1 MLMQPSAVITTM
13 QGHIASQVRS
23 ETRVQDTQDTRYH
36 DSDVSG
42 LGSDRCSL
50 LLPLIHVEEKQLH
63 TQVHSLTARSY
74 SRDGALQHS
83 RQRSMPRIA
92 STTMRRA
99 AVIDFA
105 AKHRL
110 GACTPHTVPW
120 QSLHQLTHV
129 TPAAAW
135 RPQPRDVLSDTT
147 HEPEHD
153 QGPELL
159 QLTMHLSN
167 TLWYNSSRHVR
178 CKRTD
183 FCFWSCIAPPDVRT
197 DH

>member
-1 MLMQPSAVITTM
+1 MQPSAVITTM

-63 TQVHSLTARSY
+63 TQVHSLTERSY

-92 STTMRRA
+92 LRRA

-110 GACTPHTVPW
+110 GARTHHTLAKSASADACDTSCGV
-120 QSLHQLTHV
+120 
-129 TPAAAW
+129 AA
-135 RPQPRDVLSDTT
+135 TT
-147 HEPEHD
+147 
-153 QGPELL
+153 
-159 QLTMHLSN
+159 T
-167 TLWYNSSRHVR
+167 RRAV
-178 CKRTD
+178 
-183 FCFWSCIAPPDVRT
+183 
-197 DH
+197 